1 VIHFLKD
8 RLGLFVYAVASILE
22 STLNLIMYIT
32 CLDKFKVFDFS
43 FPLYFWYTDVILKRD
58 FLEDTRRKSQD
69 I

>member
-8 RLGLFVYAVASILE
+8 RLGLFVYGVASILE